1 SSSTVTA
8 PAPSTSSST
17 ESPPSSSLLSSPDA
31 EQRSQPAAG
40 AAAAATPP
48 QPEPAQSDSPSSV
61 VNKQL
66 GSMSLDEQQGST
78 EGASPRSGTAEPVLS
93 LHYSTEG
100 TTTSTIKL
108 DFTDEWYVPGGC

>member
-1 SSSTVTA
+1 MADHPGRDERPPPRPHPERSST
-8 PAPSTSSST
+8 
-17 ESPPSSSLLSSPDA
+17 
-31 EQRSQPAAG
+31 RG
-40 AAAAATPP
+40 AALTTPP
-48 QPEPAQSDSPSSV
+48 ADSPSSV